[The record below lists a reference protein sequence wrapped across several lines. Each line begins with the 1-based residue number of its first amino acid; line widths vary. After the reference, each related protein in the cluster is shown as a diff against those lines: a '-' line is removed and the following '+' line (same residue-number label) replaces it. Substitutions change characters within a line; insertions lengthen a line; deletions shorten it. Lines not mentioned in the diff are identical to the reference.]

1 MPGSGLCPSCGVGC
15 VAFQSSTGFPGGSV
29 VKSLPANAGD
39 TGDEGSNPGSGRTPG
54 EGNGSMFQ
62 YLCLENPRDRGGYS
76 PWGCKELDTTEHT
89 RTPSVVIALP
99 LPVHA
104 CVLHV

>member
-1 MPGSGLCPSCGVGC
+1 M
-15 VAFQSSTGFPGGSV
+15 GFPGGSE
-29 VKSLPANAGD
+29 VKVSACN
-39 TGDEGSNPGSGRTPG
+39 TGDPRSIPGSGRTPG